1 MADERIREPDADG
14 AARDEREHDEAAHGH
29 RRRVYHT
36 PPAPARV
43 ASAEPASYAAVLVSA
58 PRIGVIAAAG
68 KGRRIHPR
76 SSSVPKV
83 MLEIAGKPLLARNVE
98 LLRDALGIREIRIVV
113 GYLADHIRRHFGDG
127 SAFGVHV
134 EYIEN
139 PDVDAGLGTA
149 LLVVEPHVHEPFAL
163 LLGDELYL
171 ETNHAALRD
180 AREGYTAVCAVAETD
195 DFELIRKN
203 YAVELANG
211 RITGLVEKP
220 ETTPNRY
227 LGCGTYLFSPEIF
240 RDARETP
247 RSSRTGR
254 LELTDI
260 IDHAARRG
268 APVLPFVLTGHYLNV
283 NSVEDLNVANFLARN
298 LHFETRRVSIVIPA
312 YNEAAS
318 IAHVVRD
325 FRSLAD
331 EIVVMDN
338 QSADGT
344 ADLARAAG
352 AVVHSRPLKGY
363 GDALRQGMD
372 AATGDILVLVEA
384 DGTFRAKDLG
394 KLLEFLKDADMVIGT
409 RTTRQMIEQGANMD
423 GILRWGNVVVGK
435 LVEALWWRLEP
446 RFTDVGCTY
455 RAIWRDA
462 YLKIRPYLTRDDA
475 AFSPEMMIEIVRS
488 EGRVI
493 EIPVS
498 YYRRRGGAS
507 KHSSSRWHSIRT
519 GLRMLNVIARKRLN
533 VS

>member
-1 MADERIREPDADG
+1 M
-14 AARDEREHDEAAHGH
+14 
-29 RRRVYHT
+29 
-36 PPAPARV
+36 
-43 ASAEPASYAAVLVSA
+43 SA

-76 SSSVPKV
+76 SSTVPKV
-83 MLEIAGKPLLARNVE
+83 MLEIAGKPLLVRNVE
-98 LLRDALGIREIRIVV
+98 LLRDAFRIREIYLVI
-113 GYLADHIRRHFGDG
+113 GYLGNQIREHFGDG
-127 SAFGVHV
+127 SAYGVNIHYV
-134 EYIEN
+134 EN

-149 LLVVEPHVHEPFAL
+149 LLVVEPHVREPFVL

-171 ETNHAALRD
+171 ETNHPALTAVAD
-180 AREGYTAVCAVAETD
+180 GYTAVCSVHETD
-195 DFELIRKN
+195 DAELIRKN
-203 YAVELANG
+203 YAVELADG

-220 ETTPNRY
+220 ETIANRY
-227 LGCGTYLFSPEIF
+227 LGCGTYLFSLDIF

-247 RSSRTGR
+247 RSTRTGR

-283 NSVEDLNVANFLARN
+283 NSIEDLNVANFLARA
-298 LHFETRRVSIVIPA
+298 LHFDTQRVSVVIPA

-325 FRSLAD
+325 FRPHVH
-331 EIVVMDN
+331 EVVVMDN
-338 QSADGT
+338 CSADGT
-344 ADLARAAG
+344 GELARVAG
-352 AVVHSRPLKGY
+352 AVVHSRKLRGY
-363 GDALRQGMD
+363 GDAIRQGME
-372 AATGDILVLVEA
+372 AASGDILVIVEA

-394 KLLEFLKDADMVIGT
+394 KLLEYLKDADMVIGT

-435 LVEALWWRLEP
+435 LVEALWWKMEP

-462 YLKIRPYLTRDDA
+462 YRKILPYLTRDDA

-498 YYRRRGGAS
+498 YYRRRGGES
-507 KHSSSRWHSIRT
+507 KHSSSRWHSVRT
-519 GLRMLNVIARKRLN
+519 GLRMLNVIVRKRLN
-533 VS
+533 LS

>member
-1 MADERIREPDADG
+1 MS
-14 AARDEREHDEAAHGH
+14 
-29 RRRVYHT
+29 V
-36 PPAPARV
+36 
-43 ASAEPASYAAVLVSA
+43 

-76 SSSVPKV
+76 SSSVPTV
-83 MLEIAGKPLLARNVE
+83 MLEIAGKALLARNVE
-98 LLRDALGIREIRIVV
+98 LLRDVLGIHEIHIVI
-113 GYLADHIRRHFGDG
+113 GYLGDQIRAFFGDG
-127 SAFGVHV
+127 SAFGVRMH
-134 EYIEN
+134 YIEN

-149 LLVVEPHVHEPFAL
+149 LLVIEPHVHEPFIL

-171 ETNHAALRD
+171 ETNHTELGAVAGD
-180 AREGYTAVCAVAETD
+180 YTAVCAVHETD
-195 DFELIRKN
+195 DVELIRKN
-203 YAVELANG
+203 YAVEMKDG
-211 RITGLVEKP
+211 RITALVEKP
-220 ETTPNRY
+220 ETMPNRY
-227 LGCGTYLFSPEIF
+227 LGCGTYLFSTDIF

-247 RSSRTGR
+247 RSARTGR

-268 APVLPFVLTGHYLNV
+268 ATVLPFVLTGHYLNV
-283 NSVEDLNVANFLARN
+283 NSIEDLNVANFLARE
-298 LHFETRRVSIVIPA
+298 LHFGTKRVSVVIPA

-318 IAHVVRD
+318 IQHVVRD
-325 FRSLAD
+325 FLPHAD
-331 EIVVMDN
+331 EVVVMDN
-338 QSADGT
+338 CSADGT
-344 ADLARAAG
+344 GELARQAG
-352 AVVHSRPLKGY
+352 AIVPSRKLRGY

-384 DGTFRAKDLG
+384 DGTFRAKDMG

-435 LVEALWWRLEP
+435 LIEALWWKLEP
-446 RFTDVGCTY
+446 RFTDVGCSY

-462 YLKIRPYLTRDDA
+462 YLKIRPYLTCDDA

-498 YYRRRGGAS
+498 YYRRRGGES
-507 KHSSSRWHSIRT
+507 KHSASRWQSMKT
-519 GLRMLNVIARKRLN
+519 GLRMLNLILRKRLN
-533 VS
+533 WA